1 MDCNRDCLNCP
12 YPDCIDPPLSIGE
25 YRDLEAVDKEILHQ
39 KTEKQRRALAYQKAY
54 YEANK
59 DRALAYQKA
68 YYEANKDRIAASKKA
83 YYEANKYRIAASQKA
98 YYEANKDKLG
108 CQAAIK
114 VARQKRNWSQEHLA
128 SQLGVTRTTL
138 SLWELG
144 KVPAQWDKLC
154 AVLPELEKCKLE
166 KEDRYG
172 KAKEAAG

>member
-25 YRDLEAVDKEILHQ
+25 YRELEAVDKEILHP

-54 YEANK
+54 
-59 DRALAYQKA
+59 R
-68 YYEANKDRIAASKKA
+68 
-83 YYEANKYRIAASQKA
+83 
-98 YYEANKDKLG
+98 EANKDKLR

>member
-68 YYEANKDRIAASKKA
+68 HYEANKD
-83 YYEANKYRIAASQKA
+83 RIAASQKA

>member
-25 YRDLEAVDKEILHQ
+25 YRELEAVDKEILHP

-54 YEANK
+54 HKANRDREA
-59 DRALAYQKA
+59 AYRKA
-68 YYEANKDRIAASKKA
+68 YR
-83 YYEANKYRIAASQKA
+83 
-98 YYEANKDKLG
+98 EANKDKLR

>member
-39 KTEKQRRALAYQKAY
+39 KTEKQRRALAY
-54 YEANK
+54 
-59 DRALAYQKA
+59 
-68 YYEANKDRIAASKKA
+68 
-83 YYEANKYRIAASQKA
+83 QKA

>member
-25 YRDLEAVDKEILHQ
+25 YRELEAVDKEILHP
-39 KTEKQRRALAYQKAY
+39 KTEKQRRALAYQKAYHKANRDREAAYRKAY

-68 YYEANKDRIAASKKA
+68 YR
-83 YYEANKYRIAASQKA
+83 
-98 YYEANKDKLG
+98 EANKDKLR